1 MRWLV
6 ILAFLPTTC
15 LLEVVK
21 IESLHIKANGHE
33 ITKHFTRDKFETTG
47 MSSHNTF
54 MSELNIYKQ
63 LINCNTKCAVQKLI
77 ARLTNYSV
85 SHQTLTFRKQELK
98 MLCEAGA
105 SYDLYALLRWLQLLS
120 DALSCCGVV
129 HCDLQPKN
137 IGVSTN
143 NMFYAFDFDMAY
155 ASSKAKPKGM
165 ECPFD
170 SRRVNTSDYMSAFTK
185 TLRRPCVISHPL

>member
-1 MRWLV
+1 
-6 ILAFLPTTC
+6 
-15 LLEVVK
+15 
-21 IESLHIKANGHE
+21 
-33 ITKHFTRDKFETTG
+33 
-47 MSSHNTF
+47 
-54 MSELNIYKQ
+54 
-63 LINCNTKCAVQKLI
+63 
-77 ARLTNYSV
+77 
-85 SHQTLTFRKQELK
+85 
-98 MLCEAGA
+98 
-105 SYDLYALLRWLQLLS
+105 LRWLQLLS
-120 DALSCCGVV
+120 DALSCCGIV

-170 SRRVNTSDYMSAFTK
+170 SRRVNTSDYMFAFTK